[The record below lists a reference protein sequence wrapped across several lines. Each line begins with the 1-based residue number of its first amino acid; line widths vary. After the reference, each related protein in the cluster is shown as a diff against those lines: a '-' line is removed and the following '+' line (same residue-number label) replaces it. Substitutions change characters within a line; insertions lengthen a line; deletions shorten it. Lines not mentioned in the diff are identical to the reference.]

1 MQSFMKSYDEKVLS
15 FSSNLGYHVR
25 CHFRKFNLKLSLFVE
40 KGKRNHRMDQLK
52 QYRWTNSVENYVQV
66 QMDES

>member
-15 FSSNLGYHVR
+15 FLSNLGYHVR

-52 QYRWTNSVENYVQV
+52 
-66 QMDES
+66 

>member
-1 MQSFMKSYDEKVLS
+1 MLKNTQLGASDTKLTLEMQSFMKSYDEKVLS

-52 QYRWTNSVENYVQV
+52 
-66 QMDES
+66 

>member
-1 MQSFMKSYDEKVLS
+1 MIIFHQLGASNTKITLEMQSFMKSYDEKVLS
-15 FSSNLGYHVR
+15 FLSNLGYHVR

-52 QYRWTNSVENYVQV
+52 
-66 QMDES
+66 